1 MSTATHADSSELWR
15 EFFAKWPAGLPK
27 RGLVVT
33 TLNDTTP
40 FKSFLIKGE
49 MLMLERTNPD
59 PLGARYIFL
68 GFDAI
73 HLVKVLDPLKEEVV
87 TAAGFTGHFAK

>member
-1 MSTATHADSSELWR
+1 LSTTTHTSSSDLWR

-27 RGLVVT
+27 RGLVIT

-40 FKSFLIKGE
+40 FKSFLTRGE
-49 MLMLERTNPD
+49 MLLLERTNPD

-68 GFDAI
+68 GFEAI
-73 HLVKVLDPLKEEVV
+73 HLVKVIDPLKEEVV
-87 TAAGFTGHFAK
+87 TAAGFAGHFAK